1 MTKMKVLTEMLLPNE
16 ANMIFEASQTTKDMW
31 LKGIFMQAELR
42 NRNQRVYPLSELT
55 NAVAALNAQIKAG
68 GGVLGENGH
77 PDNLTIDMMR
87 ASHVITECY
96 MDGNN
101 AIGKCKLIDTPAGN
115 IAKVVYREGV
125 RPAVSSRGAG
135 NVDSEGIV
143 EGFSLLTVDLVTQ
156 NSAPGA
162 NPDLIYEAMQSKKV
176 MTLEECMRHDP
187 AAQKYFV
194 ESVKELLAK
203 ILKK

>member
-1 MTKMKVLTEMLLPNE
+1 MSKMIPLQEMLLPTE
-16 ANMIFEASQTTKDMW
+16 HNMLFEASQATKDMW

-42 NRNQRVYPLSELT
+42 NRNGRVYPLPELT
-55 NAVAALNAQIKAG
+55 NAVAHLNTQIKEG

-87 ASHVITECY
+87 VSHVITECY

-101 AIGKCKLIDTPAGN
+101 AIGKLKLINTPAGN
-115 IAKVVYREGV
+115 VAKIVYAEGV

-135 NVDSEGIV
+135 NVDTSGIV
-143 EGFSLLTVDLVTQ
+143 ESFALLTVDLVTQ

-162 NPDLIYEAMQSKKV
+162 NPDLIYEALQSSKI
-176 MTLEECMRHDP
+176 MTLEECARHDKD
-187 AAQKYFV
+187 AQKFFAEEV
-194 ESVKELLAK
+194 MKVVRN